1 MLLGLAH
8 FVGEANASPPI
19 TYYALDLEQRELER
33 TLSEI
38 ETSELGEN
46 LAGKV
51 ETKGLWGTYNDGLKF
66 IKEGGLLN
74 GRFTNSFSTS
84 IEPFRFSLRSTSPT
98 SSGCISTEVSESLT
112 NSDSS
117 PPSTPEE
124 IQPPLHILFL
134 GSSLGNFS
142 REGAIDFLRS
152 LPLRP
157 GSGDTLL
164 LGLDHDNDKEKIE
177 KAYNDSKGYT
187 ANFIFNGLRA
197 AGRALGDEKMF
208 DEDKWEYVNCYN
220 IVRPTT
226 FTCCRRV
233 NLIIVHY
240 RLNVGFL
247 TSAIGSIHNT
257 LFPGSH
263 EAFFKSKCAHTI
275 HEPSH
280 GQDITFLKGELMKI
294 EESLKVSCDKTAEF
308 NFLFFSLSVVF

>member
-1 MLLGLAH
+1 LRKTSHVLLSLAR
-8 FVGEANASPPI
+8 FVGEANASSPI

-38 ETSELGEN
+38 ETSELGEI

-51 ETKGLWGTYNDGLKF
+51 DTKGMCGTYNDGLKF
-66 IKEGGLLN
+66 IKEGGLVN

-84 IEPFRFSLRSTSPT
+84 IEPSRFSLRSTSPT
-98 SSGCISTEVSESLT
+98 SSGCISTEVSESL

-117 PPSTPEE
+117 SLSTPEE

-142 REGAIDFLRS
+142 REGAVDFLRS

-197 AGRALGDEKMF
+197 AGRTLGDEKMF
-208 DEDKWEYVNCYN
+208 DQDKWEYVNCYN

-226 FTCCRRV
+226 FTCCRRL
-233 NLIIVHY
+233 NL
-240 RLNVGFL
+240 F
-247 TSAIGSIHNT
+247 
-257 LFPGSH
+257 
-263 EAFFKSKCAHTI
+263 
-275 HEPSH
+275 
-280 GQDITFLKGELMKI
+280 
-294 EESLKVSCDKTAEF
+294 
-308 NFLFFSLSVVF
+308 

>member
-1 MLLGLAH
+1 MRKTSHVLLGLAH
-8 FVGEANASPPI
+8 FVGEANASSPI

-38 ETSELGEN
+38 ETSELGEK

-51 ETKGLWGTYNDGLKF
+51 ETKGMWGTYDDGLKF
-66 IKEGGLLN
+66 INEGGLLN

-84 IEPFRFSLRSTSPT
+84 IEPSRFSLRNASPT
-98 SSGCISTEVSESLT
+98 SSGCVSTEMSESF

-134 GSSLGNFS
+134 GSSLGNFP
-142 REGAIDFLRS
+142 REGTADFLRS

-164 LGLDHDNDKEKIE
+164 LGLDHENDKEKIE

-187 ANFIFNGLRA
+187 ANFIFNGLIA
-197 AGRALGDEKMF
+197 AGRALGNEKMF
-208 DEDKWEYVNCYN
+208 DEDKWEYVNRYN
-220 IVRPTT
+220 IVRPMTSRAL
-226 FTCCRRV
+226 RRL
-233 NLIIVHY
+233 NFFLIHY
-240 RLNVGFL
+240 RLNVSFF
-247 TSAIGSIHNT
+247 TSPVASIHNT

-263 EAFFKSKCAHTI
+263 EAFFKSKCVHTI
-275 HEPSH
+275 HEPSQ

-294 EESLKVSCDKTAEF
+294 EESIKVSRDKMAGF
-308 NFLFFSLSVVF
+308 YSFF